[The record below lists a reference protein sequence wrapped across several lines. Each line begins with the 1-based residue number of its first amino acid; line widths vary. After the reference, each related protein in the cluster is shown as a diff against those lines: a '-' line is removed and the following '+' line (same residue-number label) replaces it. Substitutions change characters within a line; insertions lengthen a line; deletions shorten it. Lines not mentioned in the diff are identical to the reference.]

1 MVFVNKYNTTT
12 SLEVMFVIVNKCLVL
27 FVIVNKYLVVFVIV
41 NKHPLQMVFVFV
53 NK

>member
-1 MVFVNKYNTTT
+1 MVFVNKYNT